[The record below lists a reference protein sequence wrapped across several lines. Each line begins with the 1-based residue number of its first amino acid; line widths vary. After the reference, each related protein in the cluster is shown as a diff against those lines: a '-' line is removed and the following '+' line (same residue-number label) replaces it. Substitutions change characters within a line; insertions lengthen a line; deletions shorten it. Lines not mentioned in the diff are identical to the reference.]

1 MKKEKYII
9 KNTKEY
15 SLDEKL
21 KYEKELLGIMISL
34 PKNSIVNVIVNKN
47 SYDNGYIFNVKGKW
61 VKFDDIYKL
70 KDSVI
75 NILLDGLD
83 DKKRES
89 LKKIIKQRGGYS
101 KVRFYENKTRLN
113 MKKPIYFDIRYTKNL
128 IELIGEKNIKIF
140 LNTIW
145 IEKI

>member
-1 MKKEKYII
+1 
-9 KNTKEY
+9 
-15 SLDEKL
+15 
-21 KYEKELLGIMISL
+21 MISL